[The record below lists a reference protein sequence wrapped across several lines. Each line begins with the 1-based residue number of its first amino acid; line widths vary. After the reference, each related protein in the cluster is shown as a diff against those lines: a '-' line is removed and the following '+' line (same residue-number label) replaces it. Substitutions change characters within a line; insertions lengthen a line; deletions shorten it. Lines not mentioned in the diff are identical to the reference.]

1 MILTESVVEDAA
13 LDWFRKL
20 GYHVIGGPDM
30 PPGVGALRADYGEV
44 VLESVLQGAV
54 ARLNPGLPT
63 EAREDA
69 VRGLT
74 RPEGSTLEARN
85 RAIHRMAVDGVTV
98 EFPARDGAVRGAQV
112 RVLDFDEPDNNDW
125 FAVNQFTVV
134 GNRHERR
141 PDMVLFVNGLPLA
154 VIELKNPAD
163 ENATVHTAWRQLQTY
178 RAELPSLFAFNAVL
192 AVSDGIQARVGTLTG
207 G

>member
-1 MILTESVVEDAA
+1 
-13 LDWFRKL
+13 
-20 GYHVIGGPDM
+20 M

-134 GNRHERR
+134 ENRHERR